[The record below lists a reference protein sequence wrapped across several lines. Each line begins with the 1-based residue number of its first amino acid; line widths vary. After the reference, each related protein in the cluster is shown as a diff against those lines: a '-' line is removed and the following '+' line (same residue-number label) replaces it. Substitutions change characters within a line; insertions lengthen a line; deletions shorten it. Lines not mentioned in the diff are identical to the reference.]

1 MSQPDPKRV
10 KTDDDAPYELIY
22 WPVIPGRGEFVR
34 LVFEEAGVPYSDV
47 AQNVDKGMEA
57 VKSLTSTDNIGDEH
71 NPPALAPPA
80 LKHGHLLISQTPNIL
95 LYVAPRVGLAP
106 KEGNGVYH
114 LNEIVLTILDG
125 LVNEL
130 HDTHHP
136 IAISLYYED
145 QKDESKKKS
154 EYFIKERLP
163 KYFKYMQRVLDA
175 KTSGE
180 GPWLYG
186 DSLTY
191 ADLVLFQVSDTYTTS
206 IKVSFESLTTHQAV
220 DGTKFAF
227 PKSTEALNKSGE
239 YDGVFRLYNAV
250 KERPNIRKYLQS
262 DRRRKYS
269 EGIWRYY
276 PELEEE

>member
-47 AQNVDKGMEA
+47 AQNIEKGMNA

-80 LKHGHLLISQTPNIL
+80 LKHGDLLISQTPNIL

-125 LVNEL
+125 FVNEL

-145 QKDESKKKS
+145 QKGESKKKS

-191 ADLVLFQVSDTYTTS
+191 ADLVLFQVGDTYTMS
-206 IKVSFESLTTHQAV
+206 IKFSFEWLTTHQAV

-227 PKSTEALNKSGE
+227 PKSTEALKKSGE
-239 YDGVFRLYNAV
+239 YDGVFKLYDAV
-250 KERPNIRKYLQS
+250 KERPNISKYLQS

-269 EGIWRYY
+269 EGIWRCY
-276 PELEEE
+276 PELEE

>member
-10 KTDDDAPYELIY
+10 KTDDEAPYELIY
-22 WPVIPGRGEFVR
+22 WPGIPGRGEFIR

-47 AQNVDKGMEA
+47 AQDTEKGFEA
-57 VKSLTSTDNIGDEH
+57 IKKLTATDNIGDDL

-80 LKHGHLLISQTPNIL
+80 LRHGDLLISQTTNVL
-95 LYVAPRVGLAP
+95 LYVAPKLGLAP
-106 KEGNGVYH
+106 KEGNGLYH
-114 LNEIVLTILDG
+114 LNQIALTIMDG

-136 IAISLYYED
+136 IAISQYYDE
-145 QKDESKKKS
+145 QKEEAKKRS
-154 EYFIKERLP
+154 SYFIKERLP
-163 KYFKYMQRVLDA
+163 KYFKYMQRLLDA

-191 ADLVLFQVSDTYTTS
+191 ADLVLFQA
-206 IKVSFESLTTHQAV
+206 I

-227 PKSTEALNKSGE
+227 PKSVEKLEKSGDYE
-239 YDGVFRLYNAV
+239 GVFKVYEAV
-250 KERPNIRKYLQS
+250 KERPNISKYLES
-262 DRRRKYS
+262 NRHHAYS
-269 EGIWRYY
+269 EGIYRYY
-276 PELEEE
+276 PELQEE

>member
-47 AQNVDKGMEA
+47 AQNIEKGLNA
-57 VKSLTSTDNIGDEH
+57 VKSLTSADNIGDEH

-80 LKHGHLLISQTPNIL
+80 LKHGDLLISQTPNIL

-136 IAISLYYED
+136 IAVGLYYED
-145 QKDESKKKS
+145 QKEESKKKS

-191 ADLVLFQVSDTYTTS
+191 ADLVLFQVSDTSTMAN
-206 IKVSFESLTTHQAV
+206 KFLPESLTTLQAV

-227 PKSTEALNKSGE
+227 PKSIEALKKSGE
-239 YDGVFRLYNAV
+239 YEGVFKLYDAV
-250 KERPNIRKYLQS
+250 KERPNISKYLQS

-269 EGIWRYY
+269 EGIWRHY
-276 PELEEE
+276 PELEE

>member
-47 AQNVDKGMEA
+47 AQHIEKGMNA

-80 LKHGHLLISQTPNIL
+80 LKHGDLLISQTPNIL
-95 LYVAPRVGLAP
+95 LYVAPRLGLAP

-145 QKDESKKKS
+145 QKEESKKKS
-154 EYFIKERLP
+154 KYFIKERLP

-191 ADLVLFQVSDTYTTS
+191 ADLVLFQ
-206 IKVSFESLTTHQAV
+206 AV

-227 PKSTEALNKSGE
+227 PKSTEALKKSGE
-239 YDGVFRLYNAV
+239 YDGVFKLYDAV
-250 KERPNIRKYLQS
+250 KERPNISKYLQS

-276 PELEEE
+276 PELEEA